1 MSPGSR
7 CAGLLAWIVLCLCP
21 SLCLGLTQAEQTV
34 IDIHQDAAPGV
45 VNITSITVQYN
56 FFYQPIPLEGSGSG
70 VIIDR
75 KGHILTNNHVIKD
88 AHRLEV
94 TLANGKHY
102 RGQLVG
108 SYPDADLAV
117 IRIEAPQN
125 ELYPL
130 PLGESASLQV
140 GQTVLALGNPFGL
153 GETLTTGVISSL
165 GRSIRSEDGALM
177 EGLIQTDASINPG
190 NSGGPL
196 LDTSGKVIGINTAIL
211 SPSGGSIGIGF
222 AVPAD
227 LLNRIVPE
235 LIEKGYVAYP
245 FLGVSV
251 FPVFP
256 GLAEALNLEVDYG
269 ALVVD
274 MVRKGPA
281 DLHGI
286 LGPSRK
292 VQIGNAIFPVGGD
305 VIVAID
311 EDTVKD
317 GDTFKSAISKHWP
330 GDQVRVKVLRK
341 GTFLTIPVT
350 LGETPRA
357 KRR

>member
-1 MSPGSR
+1 MSPGSK
-7 CAGLLAWIVLCLCP
+7 CAGLLAWIILYLCP
-21 SLCLGLTQAEQTV
+21 SLCFGLTQAEQKV
-34 IDIHQDAAPGV
+34 IDIHRDAAPGV

-56 FFYQPIPLEGSGSG
+56 FFYQPIPREGSGSG
-70 VIIDR
+70 MVIDR
-75 KGHILTNNHVIKD
+75 KGHILTNNHVIQD

-94 TLANGKHY
+94 TLANGQHY
-102 RGQLVG
+102 RGDLVG
-108 SYPDADLAV
+108 AYPDGDVAV
-117 IRIEAPQN
+117 IKIDAPAEA
-125 ELYPL
+125 LHPL
-130 PLGESASLQV
+130 PLGDSSALQV

-165 GRSIRSEDGALM
+165 GRSIRSEDGTLM

-196 LDTSGKVIGINTAIL
+196 LDTDGKVIGINTAIL

-227 LLNRIVPE
+227 LLSRIVPE
-235 LIEKGYVAYP
+235 LIDKGYVAYP
-245 FLGVSV
+245 FLGLSV

-256 GLAEALNLEVDYG
+256 GLAQALNLKVDYG
-269 ALVVD
+269 ALVVEV
-274 MVRKGPA
+274 VRKGPA

-286 LGPSRK
+286 RGPSRK
-292 VQIGNAIFPVGGD
+292 VQIGNSIFPVGGD

-311 EDTVKD
+311 DDKIVD
-317 GDTFKSAISKHWP
+317 GDAFQRAVSRHWP
-330 GDQVRVKVLRK
+330 GDEVKVKVLRN
-341 GTFLTIPVT
+341 GSFLTIPVI

-357 KRR
+357 RRR